1 MRRTIF
7 ALLLVVATALAMGM
21 GASGASGAIAQENAT
36 NTSSTQAGADYEEVV
51 GPNVRIV
58 DWEYTSGQFSLTFE
72 ADEPTS
78 VSITEAGT
86 WGEGSGQFNYVEQV
100 VGEGRSTVVVPVSDR
115 DGAAVGITTPASMDQ
130 GTGAYVSIGTDEQA
144 DQNPLTTFG
153 GESGLF
159 TGVLMT
165 IALAAVSAWYVVRS
179 EESGVIEA

>member
-1 MRRTIF
+1 MRRLFF
-7 ALLLVVATALAMGM
+7 ALSLVVAMALAMGM
-21 GASGASGAIAQENAT
+21 GAGGALAQENTT
-36 NTSSTQAGADYEEVV
+36 NGSAVEAGADYEETV
-51 GPNVRIV
+51 GPNVRLV
-58 DWEYTSGQFSLTFE
+58 DWSYTAGQFTLEFE

-86 WGEGSGQFNYVEQV
+86 WSEGSGQFNYVEQV

-130 GTGAYVSIGTDEQA
+130 GTGAYVSIGTDEETQ
-144 DQNPLTTFG
+144 QNPLTTFG

-179 EESGVIEA
+179 ENSGVIEA

>member
-1 MRRTIF
+1 MRRTFF
-7 ALLLVVATALAMGM
+7 ALLLATAAALAIGM
-21 GASGASGAIAQENAT
+21 GVGGAIAQENAT
-36 NTSSTQAGADYEEVV
+36 NTSSTQASADYEEVV

-58 DWEYTSGQFSLTFE
+58 DWEYTSGQFALTFE

-86 WGEGSGQFNYVEQV
+86 WSEGSGQFNYVSQV
-100 VGEGRSTVVVPVSDR
+100 IGEGRSTVTVPVSDR

-130 GTGAYVSIGTDEQA
+130 GTGAYVSIGREETTS
-144 DQNPLTTFG
+144 NPLETFG

-159 TGVLMT
+159 TGVIMT
-165 IALAAVSAWYVVRS
+165 VLLAALSAAYVVYS